1 MVKPNNAGVL
11 APEDGSLACGC
22 RSTYVTEADGIK
34 TPGCVAFSL
43 PVQRRSLAT
52 RLRFQRLSVLATA
65 SASRGRSGGA
75 VSSPSGVRSQV
86 TFFQG
91 GLRRFMTDYSGSR
104 AEYAAAGGRVI
115 ATPGHQRQTR
125 RRLCRPRVQTGRR
138 LMRQTV
144 MPTRTPAR
152 IAPMRSESSVRRLVA
167 GSRSTRRAG
176 LRFGLPLTPESGGPS
191 RHRAAQTARAM
202 HRARRRQESQNA
214 QQDVDRCH
222 PPGRDP
228 GRRGPRQ
235 SRRRI

>member
-1 MVKPNNAGVL
+1 MPAQ
-11 APEDGSLACGC
+11 DGSLASGC

-52 RLRFQRLSVLATA
+52 RSRFQRLSVPSTA
-65 SASRGRSGGA
+65 SAARGRSGGT

-91 GLRRFMTDYSGSR
+91 GLRHFMTDYSGPR
-104 AEYAAAGGRVI
+104 AEYAAAGGRLI

-138 LMRQTV
+138 LMRQTE

-152 IAPMRSESSVRRLVA
+152 YAPMRSESSARRLVA
-167 GSRSTRRAG
+167 GSRSTRRPG

-191 RHRAAQTARAM
+191 RHPAARHAHVALRAL
-202 HRARRRQESQNA
+202 RRQELQNA

-228 GRRGPRQ
+228 GCRGSRQ